1 MSSLIH
7 KRIIVGVTGGI
18 AAYKSAE
25 LVRQL
30 RQQGAEVRVV
40 MTQGAQAFI
49 TPLTLQALS
58 NHPVY
63 EHLLDPKAEAA
74 MGHIEL
80 ARWADAIVI
89 APATANI
96 IAELA
101 MGQTTQLLTALCL
114 AANKVPLLMAP
125 AMNQQMWQNASTQ
138 RNIEQLR
145 QRDWQIIG
153 PATGEQ
159 ACGEV
164 GPGRMVEPAQIVQAL
179 ADLFTTGKL
188 AGCRVLLTAGPTI
201 EAIDPVRFL
210 SNHSSGKMGYALAQ
224 AAVEAGAR
232 VTLVSG
238 SVSLTAPEQVDKIT
252 VTSAEQM
259 LTAVLERVARHDM
272 FISCAAVAD
281 YRPAVIATRKL
292 KKSATSLTLELI
304 PNPDI
309 VATVAALPDKPIVIG
324 FAAQTEQVVSQAR
337 QKLHAK
343 GLDAIIANLVG
354 VPDQGFAADDNALT
368 LISQTA
374 EVSLPLASK
383 TKGARQIIDWLAEQF
398 WQIERDEK
406 A

>member
-7 KRIIVGVTGGI
+7 KRIVVGVTGGI

-30 RQQGAEVRVV
+30 RQRGAEVRVV

-49 TPLTLQALS
+49 TPLTLQTLS
-58 NHPVY
+58 AHPVY
-63 EHLLDPKAEAA
+63 EHLLDPQAEAT
-74 MGHIEL
+74 MGHIDL

-114 AANKVPLLMAP
+114 AASQVPLMMAP

-138 RNIEQLR
+138 QNIGQLR
-145 QRDWQIIG
+145 QRGWRIIG
-153 PATGEQ
+153 PACGEQ

-164 GPGRMVEPAQIVQAL
+164 GPGRMVEPAEIAQAV
-179 ADLFTTGKL
+179 ADLFVTGKL

-224 AAVEAGAR
+224 AAVEAGAS
-232 VTLVSG
+232 VTLISG
-238 SVSLTAPEQVDKIT
+238 PVSLTAPEQVDKIT

-259 LTAVLERVARHDM
+259 LAAVLSQVAQHDM

-281 YRPAVIATRKL
+281 YRPAVSAPQKL
-292 KKSATSLTLELI
+292 KKSATPLTLELI

-309 VATVAALPDKPIVIG
+309 VATIAALPDKPIVIG
-324 FAAQTEQVVSQAR
+324 FAAQTEQVVSSAR

-343 GLDAIIANLVG
+343 GLDAIVANLVG
-354 VPDQGFAADDNALT
+354 VPGQGFTADDNALT

-398 WQIERDEK
+398 WRIEQDEK
-406 A
+406 S

>member
-7 KRIIVGVTGGI
+7 KRIVVGVTGGI

-30 RQQGAEVRVV
+30 RQRGAEVRVV

-49 TPLTLQALS
+49 TPLTLQTLS
-58 NHPVY
+58 AHPVY
-63 EHLLDPKAEAA
+63 EHLLDPQAEAT
-74 MGHIEL
+74 MGHIDL

-114 AANKVPLLMAP
+114 AANNVPLMIAP
-125 AMNQQMWQNASTQ
+125 AMNQQMWQNAGTQ
-138 RNIEQLR
+138 QNIGQLR
-145 QRDWQIIG
+145 QRGWRVIG
-153 PATGEQ
+153 PACGEQ
-159 ACGEV
+159 ACGEI
-164 GPGRMVEPAQIVQAL
+164 GPGRMVEPTEIAQAV
-179 ADLFTTGKL
+179 ADLFATGKL

-224 AAVEAGAR
+224 AALEAGAS
-232 VTLVSG
+232 VTLISG
-238 SVSLTAPEQVDKIT
+238 PVSLTAPERVNKIA

-259 LTAVLERVARHDM
+259 LAAVLSQVARHDL

-281 YRPAVIATRKL
+281 YRPAVNAPQKL
-292 KKSATSLTLELI
+292 KKSATPLTLELI

-309 VATVAALPDKPIVIG
+309 VATIAALPDKPIVIG
-324 FAAQTEQVVSQAR
+324 FAAQTEQVVPKAR

-398 WQIERDEK
+398 WQIEQDEK
-406 A
+406 S